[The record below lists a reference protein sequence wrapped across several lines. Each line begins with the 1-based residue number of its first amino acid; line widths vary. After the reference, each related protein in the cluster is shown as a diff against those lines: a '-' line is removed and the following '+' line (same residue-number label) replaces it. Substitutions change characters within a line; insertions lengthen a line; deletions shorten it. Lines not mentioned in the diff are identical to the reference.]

1 MDDRAAPSVRRDDGV
16 ADPNIFDP
24 ERTGID
30 HDGALGTTDTDD
42 LERKARDDR
51 LVIGHSESEPADDAV
66 GIRLRGDGPAGH
78 RSGPEIR
85 LALHQRSVT
94 FQERRRI
101 APCLADRSEAK
112 RIGRSRFLFSAGGK
126 RQHRRDRRDRFGE
139 VAVAG
144 RQLRQRVR
152 QSWRQAGHLACD
164 LARGKPI
171 RSSEDNVD
179 ADNTRVPLGNTADEF
194 GHQVAW
200 PRPLP
205 VFGEAPLVDVDN
217 RHSCRILGA
226 RPEPLNQVEATDAQF
241 GDEARVN
248 NPQHQSASDQHERGR
263 AAGTSQQRDA
273 PGHAKSQ
280 LQF

>member
-16 ADPNIFDP
+16 ADPNVFDP
-24 ERTGID
+24 ERAGID

-51 LVIGHSESEPADDAV
+51 LLIGHSESEPADDAV
-66 GIRLRGDGPAGH
+66 GIRLCGDGPGGH

-112 RIGRSRFLFSAGGK
+112 RIGRSRFLFSAGGE

-144 RQLRQRVR
+144 PQLRQRVG
-152 QSWRQAGHLACD
+152 QSWRQARHLACD
-164 LARGKPI
+164 LAWGKPI

-179 ADNTRVPLGNTADEF
+179 ADNTRMPLGDTAD
-194 GHQVAW
+194 
-200 PRPLP
+200 
-205 VFGEAPLVDVDN
+205 
-217 RHSCRILGA
+217 
-226 RPEPLNQVEATDAQF
+226 
-241 GDEARVN
+241 
-248 NPQHQSASDQHERGR
+248 
-263 AAGTSQQRDA
+263 
-273 PGHAKSQ
+273 
-280 LQF
+280 